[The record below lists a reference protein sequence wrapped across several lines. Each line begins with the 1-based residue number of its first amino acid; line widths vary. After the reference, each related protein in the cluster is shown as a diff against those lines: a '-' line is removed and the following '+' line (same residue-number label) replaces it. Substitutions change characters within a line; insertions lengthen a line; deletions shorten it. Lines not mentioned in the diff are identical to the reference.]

1 LNEPDGTTPRS
12 ITVRRAWLLVGFMW
26 VAYFLNY
33 TDRQVIF
40 SIFPIL
46 KSELKFT
53 DTELGLTGSIFL
65 WVYALCSPIA
75 GQIGDRFSKRFLVV
89 LSLIMWSGI
98 TFLTGWSSS
107 ARMLLVCRAL
117 IGVTESMFVPV
128 AMALTASAH
137 APGTRSRAV
146 AILATAQLG
155 GVVMGGWYGGLI
167 AESFHWRMA
176 FYSLGVIGICYAF
189 PYFRFLKGISEGMQP
204 KTGPAGKGLAVF
216 ALARIP
222 SFRFMCLAF
231 PAFTFALWLLYTWL
245 PNFLYEK
252 FSLSLA
258 DAGLTATLYLQG
270 ATLIGMLCGGTLA
283 DWFYGKT
290 KAART
295 WLVCAGMFL
304 CAPCIHLIGST
315 SSLFLTNLAATG
327 FGFFSG
333 FCMSNFIVSSF
344 EVVPV
349 HAQAS
354 AVGVLNLI
362 GGFIAGFAALLGG
375 VWKQTLGIHNLMSCG
390 ALVTLLGGLCLVYSI
405 RRHFQQDYIR
415 VH

>member
-1 LNEPDGTTPRS
+1 
-12 ITVRRAWLLVGFMW
+12 MW

-33 TDRQVIF
+33 TDRQVVF

-65 WVYALCSPIA
+65 WIYAICSPVA
-75 GQIGDRFSKRFLVV
+75 GQIGDRFSKRALVV
-89 LSLIMWSGI
+89 LSLVLWSGV

-107 ARMLLVCRAL
+107 ARMLLICRAL

-128 AMALTASAH
+128 AMALTAAAH
-137 APGTRSRAV
+137 EGNTRSRAV
-146 AILATAQLG
+146 ALLATAQLG

-167 AESFHWRMA
+167 AEKFHWRMA
-176 FYSLGVIGICYAF
+176 FYSLGVIGICYGI
-189 PYFRFLKGISEGMQP
+189 PYSCFLKGIPEQVPP
-204 KTGPAGKGLAVF
+204 KITSARKSLAVF

-231 PAFTFALWLLYTWL
+231 PAFTFALWLLYAWL

-258 DAGLTATLYLQG
+258 EAGLTATMYLQG
-270 ATLIGMLCGGTLA
+270 ATLIGMLCGATLA
-283 DWFYGKT
+283 DWLYGKN

-295 WLVCAGMFL
+295 WLVCAGMFS

-333 FCMSNFIVSSF
+333 FCLSNFIVSSF
-344 EVVPV
+344 EIVPV
-349 HAQAS
+349 DTHAS
-354 AVGVLNLI
+354 AVGVLNFI
-362 GGFIAGFAALLGG
+362 GAFVAGFAALLGG
-375 VWKQTLGIHNLMSCG
+375 VWKQTLGIHNLMTFG
-390 ALVTLLGGLCLVYSI
+390 ALATVLGGLFLVYSI
-405 RRHFQQDYIR
+405 WRHFQEDYAR

>member
-1 LNEPDGTTPRS
+1 LNVTVGSVPRS
-12 ITVRRAWLLVGFMW
+12 ITPGRAWLLVGFMW
-26 VAYFLNY
+26 VAYVLNY

-75 GQIGDRFSKRFLVV
+75 GQIGDRFPKRILVV
-89 LSLIMWSGI
+89 LSLVLWSGV
-98 TFLTGWSSS
+98 TFLTGWSGS
-107 ARMLLVCRAL
+107 ARMLLICRAL
-117 IGVTESMFVPV
+117 VGVTESMFVPA

-146 AILATAQLG
+146 ALLASAQLG
-155 GVVMGGWYGGLI
+155 GIVMGGWYGGFI
-167 AESFHWRMA
+167 AERFHWRMA
-176 FYSLGVIGICYAF
+176 FYSLGLIGICYAV
-189 PYFRFLKGISEGMQP
+189 PYLSFLRGIPEETQA
-204 KTGPAGKGLAVF
+204 KTGRVGKGLAIS
-216 ALARIP
+216 ALIRVP
-222 SFRFMCLAF
+222 SFRFMCVAF

-258 DAGLTATLYLQG
+258 NAGLTATVYLQG

-283 DWFYGKT
+283 DWLYRKI
-290 KAART
+290 KAARL

-304 CAPCIHLIGST
+304 CAPCIHFIGST
-315 SSLFLTNLAATG
+315 NSLFLTNVAAAA
-327 FGFFSG
+327 FGLFSG
-333 FCMSNFIVSSF
+333 FCMANFIVSSF
-344 EVVPV
+344 EVTPA
-349 HAQAS
+349 HTHAS

-362 GGFIAGFAALLGG
+362 GAFIAGFAALLGG
-375 VWKQTLGIHNLMSCG
+375 AWKQTLGIHNLMSCG
-390 ALVTLLGGLCLVYSI
+390 ALATLLGALLLVYSI
-405 RRHFQQDYIR
+405 RRHFQKDYER

>member
-1 LNEPDGTTPRS
+1 MNEADGTFSRPIS
-12 ITVRRAWLLVGFMW
+12 ARRAWLLVGFMW

-33 TDRQVIF
+33 TDRQVVF

-65 WVYALCSPIA
+65 WIYALCSPVA
-75 GQIGDRFSKRFLVV
+75 GQIGDRFSKRALVV
-89 LSLIMWSGI
+89 LSLILWSGV

-107 ARMLLVCRAL
+107 ARMLLICRAL

-128 AMALTASAH
+128 AMALTAAAH
-137 APGTRSRAV
+137 APGARSKAV
-146 AILATAQLG
+146 ALLATAQLG

-167 AESFHWRMA
+167 AEKFHWRMA
-176 FYSLGVIGICYAF
+176 FYSLGLIGICYAV
-189 PYFRFLKGISEGMQP
+189 PYSSFLKGIPERMQQ
-204 KTGPAGKGLAVF
+204 KASPAGKGLAVF

-222 SFRFMCLAF
+222 SFRFMCVAF
-231 PAFTFALWLLYTWL
+231 PAFTFALWLLYAWL

-258 DAGLTATLYLQG
+258 DAGLTATMYLQG

-283 DWFYGKT
+283 DFLYSRT
-290 KAART
+290 KAARV

-333 FCMSNFIVSSF
+333 FCLSNFIVSSF

-349 HAQAS
+349 DRHAS

-362 GGFIAGFAALLGG
+362 GGFVAGFAALLGG

-390 ALVTLLGGLCLVYSI
+390 ALATVLGALLLVYSI
-405 RRHFQQDYIR
+405 RRHFQEDYVR

>member
-1 LNEPDGTTPRS
+1 
-12 ITVRRAWLLVGFMW
+12 MW

-33 TDRQVIF
+33 TDRQVVF

-75 GQIGDRFSKRFLVV
+75 GQIGDRFSKRMLVV
-89 LSLIMWSGI
+89 LSLVLWSGT

-107 ARMLLVCRAL
+107 ARMLLICRAL

-128 AMALTASAH
+128 AMALTATAH

-146 AILATAQLG
+146 ATLATAQLG
-155 GVVMGGWYGGLI
+155 GVVMGGWYGGVI
-167 AESFHWRMA
+167 ADNFHWRLA
-176 FYSLGVIGICYAF
+176 FYSLGLIGIGYAI
-189 PYFRFLKGISEGMQP
+189 PYSKFLKGIPED
-204 KTGPAGKGLAVF
+204 KKLRTGQAGKGLALF
-216 ALARIP
+216 TLARIP
-222 SFRFMCLAF
+222 TYRFMCLAF
-231 PAFTFALWLLYTWL
+231 PAFTFALWLLYAWL

-258 DAGLTATLYLQG
+258 DAGLTATIYLQG

-283 DWFYGKT
+283 DWLYGKT
-290 KAART
+290 KAARL

-304 CAPCIHLIGST
+304 CAPCLHLIGST
-315 SSLFLTNLAATG
+315 SSLALTSVAAAG
-327 FGFFSG
+327 FGLFSG
-333 FCMSNFIVSSF
+333 FCLANFIVSSF
-344 EVVPV
+344 DVVPS
-349 HAQAS
+349 HTQAS

-390 ALVTLLGGLCLVYSI
+390 ALATLLGAVVLVYSI
-405 RRHFQQDYIR
+405 RRHFHEDYIR